1 MKKTLRFLFLTIF
14 TVSLSYSQVVI
25 NEIMYNPYYE
35 VNGSSDTDDSGEWIE
50 FFNAGQESVDMSGW
64 KIVEGITFTFPSGY
78 YYSSWSI
85 RYTRKR

>member
-35 VNGSSDTDDSGEWIE
+35 LMAHQTLMIAVNG
-50 FFNAGQESVDMSGW
+50 
-64 KIVEGITFTFPSGY
+64 
-78 YYSSWSI
+78 
-85 RYTRKR
+85 